1 MNRIDELTKL
11 PSTME
16 VIKTFQE
23 IKNKKELVIAILD
36 IDNFKKINK
45 KYGKKI
51 GDEVLKYIAN
61 ILRNK
66 IRKSDFLGR
75 YENDEFYMFFKTDK
89 VEKIIDM
96 FKEINNYLNENPLKT
111 KKGIIK
117 VKVSIGITA
126 HKFKNLEQSLSLAQ
140 IALRKVK
147 NTENSILHYQIYEC
161 KY

>member
-36 IDNFKKINK
+36 IDNFKKTNK

-75 YENDEFYMFFKTDK
+75 YENDEFYMF
-89 VEKIIDM
+89 
-96 FKEINNYLNENPLKT
+96 LKLIKL
-111 KKGIIK
+111 KK
-117 VKVSIGITA
+117 
-126 HKFKNLEQSLSLAQ
+126 L
-140 IALRKVK
+140 
-147 NTENSILHYQIYEC
+147 
-161 KY
+161 